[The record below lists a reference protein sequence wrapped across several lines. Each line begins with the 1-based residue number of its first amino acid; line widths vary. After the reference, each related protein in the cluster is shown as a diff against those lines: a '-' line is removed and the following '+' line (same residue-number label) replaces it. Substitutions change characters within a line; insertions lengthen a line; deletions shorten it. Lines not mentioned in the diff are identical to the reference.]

1 MEKHDNSVKSSENE
15 GDDDFADC
23 EEIPS
28 PTPKDQQIL
37 E

>member
-1 MEKHDNSVKSSENE
+1 MEKHDNSVKSSEND

-23 EEIPS
+23 EEIPE
-28 PTPKDQQIL
+28 TEQKDEQIV